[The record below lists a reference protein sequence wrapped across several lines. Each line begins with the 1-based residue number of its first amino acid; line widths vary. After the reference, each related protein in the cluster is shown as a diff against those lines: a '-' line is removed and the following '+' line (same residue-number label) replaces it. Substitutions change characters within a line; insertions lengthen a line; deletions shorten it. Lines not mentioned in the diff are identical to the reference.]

1 LSKMVI
7 GLTGPTGAGKSTVA
21 AAWEKAGCVVVDADK
36 IAREAVSQPACVA
49 ELKAEFGNDIV
60 DETGALDRRLLAK
73 RAFISPS
80 KTERLN
86 AITHPK
92 IMEEVTKQIS
102 LFRRSKVKAII
113 LDAPLLFESGA
124 DQLCDTTV
132 AVTAPLEVRRNRIMA
147 RDSIS
152 AGQAMERIGAQRED
166 SYYNTRASYIFD
178 GSVDLGSVPARA
190 QELLERILGDYHES
204 I

>member
-1 LSKMVI
+1 MTKMVI

-36 IAREAVSQPACVA
+36 IARTATLRPDCIA
-49 ELKAEFGNDIV
+49 ELKAEFGDDIA
-60 DETGALDRRLLAK
+60 DEKGNLDRRLLAK
-73 RAFISPS
+73 RAFASPH

-86 AITHPK
+86 AITHPT
-92 IMEEVTKQIS
+92 IMEQVTEQIS
-102 LFRRSKVKAII
+102 RFRQSKAKAII

-124 DQLCDTTV
+124 DRLCDTTV
-132 AVTAPLEVRRNRIMA
+132 AVTAPLEIRRKRIMA
-147 RDSIS
+147 RDSIP
-152 AGQAMERIGAQRED
+152 AELAMERIGAQKED
-166 SYYNTRASYIFD
+166 SYYNTRASYVFD